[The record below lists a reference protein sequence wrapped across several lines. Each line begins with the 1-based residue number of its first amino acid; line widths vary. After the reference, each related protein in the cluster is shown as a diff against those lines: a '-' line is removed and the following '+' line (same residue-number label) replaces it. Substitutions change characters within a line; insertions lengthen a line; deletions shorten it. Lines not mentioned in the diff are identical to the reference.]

1 MSRPNLNDLAAFVVV
16 ARERSFT
23 RAAAQLGVSQSAL
36 SHTMRG
42 LEERLGLRLLTR
54 TTRSVT
60 PTDAGERLLAAWGP
74 RLEAIDAELA
84 DLGRLRERP
93 AGDVRITADEYSARA
108 VLWPA
113 LRQLLPRYPEI
124 AVEIVTDYGLTDIVA
139 ERYDAGV
146 RLGGLVAKD
155 MIAVPIAGDMRMIV
169 IAAPAYLAGRPRP
182 QTPQDLTGHSCIN
195 LRLPTYG
202 GVYAWEFA
210 KDGRELRVRVEG
222 QLTFNSGDQI
232 LQAALDGFGVAY
244 LPQGQVQPF
253 VDGGDLAEL
262 LADWTPAYPG
272 YHLYYPSRRQQT
284 PAFAVVVEA
293 LRYRG

>member
-1 MSRPNLNDLAAFVVV
+1 VSRPNLNDLAAFVAV

-42 LEERLGLRLLTR
+42 LEARLGLRLLNR

-60 PTDAGERLLAAWGP
+60 PTDAGERLLATWGP
-74 RLEAIDAELA
+74 RLEAIDSELA

-93 AGDVRITADEYSARA
+93 AGEVRITADEYSARA

-155 MIAVPIAGDMRMIV
+155 MIAVPIAPDMRMLAV
-169 IAAPAYLAGRPRP
+169 AAPAYLAGRPRP
-182 QTPQDLTGHSCIN
+182 ETPQDLTGHSCIN

-202 GVYAWEFA
+202 GVYAWEFE
-210 KDGRELRVRVEG
+210 KNGRELRVRVDG

-253 VDGGDLAEL
+253 IDCGDLAEL